1 MGSEK
6 IIRNVSR
13 EIHTNVFIANSGGR
27 MEKIKQNSELS
38 KTWSHSEYSSKIEPK
53 GLTDDHIRTSVI
65 NSENSYNPSI
75 LL

>member
-27 MEKIKQNSELS
+27 MEKIKQYN
-38 KTWSHSEYSSKIEPK
+38 TR
-53 GLTDDHIRTSVI
+53 GL
-65 NSENSYNPSI
+65 
-75 LL
+75 L